1 MAKIISSE
9 EWNENKKQLSES
21 LQRRSEAIIQQI
33 ALMSLM
39 KVQDGK
45 MDDKIMEEVVNNYTT
60 LFGDFFNSGA
70 LVAVALIKMQI
81 VKMSVSIPSELET
94 DPEKLKKANEQQ
106 KMFQLVQHKIVNLLA
121 EMVDSNA
128 FDYTSYI
135 KTDK

>member
-21 LQRRSEAIIQQI
+21 LQRRSETIIQQI

-45 MDDKIMEEVVNNYTT
+45 MDDKIMEEVVNNYIT
-60 LFGDFFNSGA
+60 LFEDFFNSGA

-81 VKMSVSIPSELET
+81 VKMSASIPSELAT

-106 KMFQLVQHKIVNLLA
+106 KMFQLIQHKMVNLLA
-121 EMVDSNA
+121 EMVDSSA

>member
-21 LQRRSEAIIQQI
+21 LQRRSEAILQQI

-128 FDYTSYI
+128 FDYPSYI